1 MAQIDLKAELNPYDP
16 PSNPIAYA
24 AAIIVGIGIIVAIVF
39 TVLYGAGVFD
49 DDSDASTGP
58 YTSQIRIIELE
69 DIEGLLGGVG

>member
-1 MAQIDLKAELNPYDP
+1 MAQTDLKAELNPYDP

-58 YTSQIRIIELE
+58 YTSQIEIVELDE
-69 DIEGLLGGVG
+69 LLGGVG